1 MSPENRKSKRKQGA
15 GRGAK
20 RPDDLQDER
29 DAADPPAP
37 LVPRRTFDPE
47 HRVVAVTGAHSFL
60 GEQIIAQMEQ
70 DRRYSKVLAIDIRRP
85 NIPMTKTQFHKVDL
99 TLPNADG
106 EVAHILKRE
115 KVDTL
120 VHLAFLSKPTHNT
133 TWAHELEAIGTY
145 HVLNACSACKIHKV
159 VMWSLTAIYGPSPLN
174 PNFLTEDHRPAGV
187 PGSRFFS
194 DKLEAERLA
203 RRFRR
208 ENPAT
213 VVTVLRTASILGHEV
228 HNYISN
234 FLSMPVIP
242 VMMGYDPLV
251 QLLHEDDAVEVF
263 KLTIDADFAGEFNVA
278 GDGVLPLSTVLALS
292 GRVAL
297 PVPHFLA
304 YPMAKVF
311 WMTQIFDAP
320 PAYLDFL
327 RYLCVADTS
336 RVRRELGFAPR
347 HDIRRIIADFTGTTS
362 DRTPMEMA
370 RV

>member
-1 MSPENRKSKRKQGA
+1 MSLENRKTRQKPGDR
-15 GRGAK
+15 
-20 RPDDLQDER
+20 
-29 DAADPPAP
+29 AATASS
-37 LVPRRTFDPE
+37 LVPRPTYDPE

-60 GEQIIAQMEQ
+60 GAQVIDRMEQ

-85 NIPMTKTQFHKVDL
+85 ELPLTKTQFHKVDL

-115 KVDTL
+115 SVDTL

-174 PNFLTEDHRPAGV
+174 PNFVDEDHKPTGV
-187 PGSRFFS
+187 PGSRFFA

-203 RRFRR
+203 RRFRN
-208 ENPAT
+208 ENQGA
-213 VVTVLRTASILGHEV
+213 VVTVLRTASILGHRI
-228 HNYISN
+228 HNYVSN
-234 FLSMPVIP
+234 FLSMPVLP
-242 VMMGYDPLV
+242 VMAGYDPLI
-251 QLLHEDDAVEVF
+251 QLLHEDDAIDVL
-263 KLTIDADFAGEFNVA
+263 KLAIDADYSGEYNVA
-278 GDGVLPLSTVLALS
+278 GDGVLPLSTVLALA

-297 PVPHFLA
+297 PIPHFLA
-304 YPMAKVF
+304 YPLAKVL
-311 WMTQIFDAP
+311 WMTQVFNAP

-336 RVRRELGFAPR
+336 RVRRELGFSPR
-347 HDIRRIIADFTGTTS
+347 YDIRQIISDFTGAGS
-362 DRTPMEMA
+362 SRTHQGLA
-370 RV
+370 HA